1 MVRIGLVLGGGGY
14 AGQAYHAGTL
24 AALEHDTG
32 WSGRDADVI
41 VGTSAGSMTGA
52 LLRRGVAPSDLA
64 SWLTEAPDGTDA
76 QHPLGRRPQFDPLT
90 WNSVVRPPRL
100 PAPQLMARALR
111 APTRVRALTVAS
123 TFVGDGTRTLLPHLE
138 PLADMA
144 WPERPLWIAAVRR
157 RDGRRVVFGKD
168 GPRVALVDVL
178 AASCAVPGYFAPVRI
193 HGHEY
198 LDGGAH
204 SSTNADVLAPE
215 GLDLVV
221 VIAPLAAAGTT
232 PRSVDGVVH
241 RIAARRLRQEI
252 AALERTGTHVL
263 VFEPGPDTVDIIG
276 HDLMR
281 SDVHDVVQA
290 SFLEA
295 GARIAAAEYQSV
307 RRLSTRGHRRAP
319 VVMVPGGP

>member
-1 MVRIGLVLGGGGY
+1 MRAPTVAPGRLSERRAGYQDLMVRIGLVLGGGGY

-32 WSGRDADVI
+32 WSGRDADV
-41 VGTSAGSMTGA
+41 T
-52 LLRRGVAPSDLA
+52 
-64 SWLTEAPDGTDA
+64 WPD
-76 QHPLGRRPQFDPLT
+76 
-90 WNSVVRPPRL
+90 
-100 PAPQLMARALR
+100 
-111 APTRVRALTVAS
+111 
-123 TFVGDGTRTLLPHLE
+123 
-138 PLADMA
+138 
-144 WPERPLWIAAVRR
+144 RPLWIAAVRR

-168 GPRVALVDVL
+168 GPRVALVDAL

-232 PRSVDGVVH
+232 PRSGDGVVH

-263 VFEPGPDTVDIIG
+263 VFEPGPDTVDTIG

-307 RRLSTRGHRRAP
+307 RWLSTRGHRRAP
-319 VVMVPGGP
+319 VVTVPGGP